1 MNEKND
7 RAAWIKGGNTTCSNP
22 PRTTPDRVWRL
33 VLLGSPGV
41 GKGTQAVLM
50 HERLGA
56 CHLSTGDAFRAAKSL
71 SDDERSPALNEALEY
86 MRHGNLVPDKI
97 VLDVIRE
104 RMNCLR
110 CPSGFLLDGFPR
122 TVAQAEALE
131 KLLQK
136 EKLALTAVLNYELP
150 LDEILSRLG
159 GRRTCSGCKAVFHV
173 VNLPPRVEG
182 ICDFCGA
189 KLFLR
194 EDDRPESIRVRM
206 EVYEKSTKPLIDFYR
221 KRGLL
226 VTVVV
231 GKVPEETYQ
240 RTMKALGIA
249 AAV

>member
-7 RAAWIKGGNTTCSNP
+7 RMAWIKGGNATCSNP
-22 PRTTPDRVWRL
+22 PLTKPDRIWRL

-56 CHLSTGDAFRAAKSL
+56 CHLSTGDVFRAAKNL
-71 SDDERSPALNEALEY
+71 PDGERSPALNEALEY
-86 MRHGNLVPDKI
+86 MRLGKLVPDETVLNI
-97 VLDVIRE
+97 VRE
-104 RMNCLR
+104 RLTCLR

-150 LDEILSRLG
+150 LDEILARLG

-182 ICDFCGA
+182 VCDFCGA

-206 EVYEKSTKPLIDFYR
+206 EAYERSTRPLIDFYR
-221 KRGLL
+221 QRGLL

-240 RTMKALGIA
+240 RTMKAL
-249 AAV
+249 AVVTAV